1 MSEYEYTI
9 DDEVNRNTATHL
21 RGTDAILAVKPEGDG
36 AFVLVRGE
44 TPEGNNGP
52 YTAVDQINRDTAQM
66 LVDSEQA
73 ILANKPE
80 TDEIYRLEP
89 GTSGELL

>member
-36 AFVLVRGE
+36 AFVLTATDATGVAG
-44 TPEGNNGP
+44 GP
-52 YTAVDQINRDTAQM
+52 YSAVDKINRDTAQM
-66 LVDSEQA
+66 LIDSDEA
-73 ILANKPE
+73 ILANKPDTE
-80 TDEIYRLEP
+80 EIYRIEP
-89 GTSGELL
+89 GTDGELL

>member
-9 DDEVNRNTATHL
+9 DDEVNRNTAAHL
-21 RGTDAILAVKPEGDG
+21 RDTDAILAVKPEGDG
-36 AFVLVRGE
+36 AFVLLRAAE
-44 TPEGNNGP
+44 SDIEGGH
-52 YTAVDQINRDTAQM
+52 YTVVDQINRDTAQM
-66 LVDSEQA
+66 LTDSNKA

-80 TDEIYRLEP
+80 TDEIYRIEP